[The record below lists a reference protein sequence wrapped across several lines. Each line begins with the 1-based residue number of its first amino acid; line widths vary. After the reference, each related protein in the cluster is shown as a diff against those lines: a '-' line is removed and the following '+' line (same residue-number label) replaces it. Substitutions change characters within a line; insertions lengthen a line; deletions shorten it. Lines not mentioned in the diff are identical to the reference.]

1 MKAIFACLAAATLA
15 LSGCR
20 GMIGRDAIAREV
32 DEDVRDSERQV
43 RESRTLSN
51 LSKLESSLADYI
63 KTEKRIPAKL
73 EWLIPKYL
81 AEIPSVEI
89 GVRGHQEN
97 SEVKVYP
104 PDVLR
109 DGRISGARIRDTGK
123 WGYVFNERQVVVF
136 IDCTHKSSRG
146 RPWYQERGVY

>member
-1 MKAIFACLAAATLA
+1 MKAVFMVLAAGA
-15 LSGCR
+15 LVFSGCR
-20 GMIGRDAIAREV
+20 GMIGRDEIAREV
-32 DEDVRDSERQV
+32 DADVRDSERQI

-51 LSKLESSLADYI
+51 LAKLESSLADYI
-63 KTEKRIPAKL
+63 KLEKRIPAQL
-73 EWLIPKYL
+73 NWLIPKYL

-89 GVRGHQEN
+89 GIRGHHEN

-104 PDVLR
+104 SDVLR

-136 IDCTHKSSRG
+136 VDCTHKSSRG